1 MKGTISFGLRLL
13 PLVAIASLAFVL
25 ACGSPEE
32 PEAPRQPAP
41 AAPAAEAPAAMAGE
55 AMDPAKPEQPAPAA
69 MAQNPV
75 AMTAPETVKPTPVAP
90 SGPLIEYEGMMED
103 PGTPKEGGTV
113 LWAVGNTPSVD
124 WSCHTTFRGGVS
136 NHVYESFF
144 VFDHNRVEAI
154 PMSLASWSLN
164 DAGDQFT
171 FTLRD
176 GQTFHDGTPLE
187 SADAIASTER
197 WFGSTH
203 AIAGEVY
210 GLIKPV
216 EHAVV
221 DSKSYTMGMSR
232 PFGLWPVYQAF
243 NGAWIQPEAISNTDP
258 HDCIDTQTQVIG
270 HGPYSYVEWVPG
282 DRVSMERFEDYVP
295 RDEPK
300 NGGGGGKIA
309 YFDRIEAI
317 VVPDHSTRI
326 AGLKTGQIHVVSS
339 DVPGDFKAGLQADP
353 EVEVAVIGPGQ
364 PPYLVFNLGTKPF
377 NNKKAR
383 QAVLM
388 AADMEAW
395 MTAAYGA
402 GADWRLDGAAF
413 MSDGPWATQ
422 VALDKYYKPNGIDL
436 DAAKALMA
444 EAIAEENYDG
454 EVIVLGGNDT
464 QFGRGSSA
472 YTQQLLESLGL
483 KVNRP
488 NVDWATVI
496 GWKNANPEQ
505 AGTPGVS
512 HCVKPVQPGA
522 TRPGEGWNMYHT
534 RTSPFDPLTL
544 EPASINWSCGWLV
557 NDADYAIPRGKA
569 RVDAGVKGA
578 LGPLTDKWLSAATLE
593 DARAAIDE
601 MQEFIYDEVRYI
613 QLGAVLGLMAFRNEM
628 AFTPSAGGFNLTGAW
643 FK

>member
-1 MKGTISFGLRLL
+1 MKWSSSFGLRLL
-13 PLVAIASLAFVL
+13 PLAVLASVGFVL
-25 ACGSPEE
+25 ACGGAEE
-32 PEAPRQPAP
+32 PAAPRAADPAAPAPTAASMMMEDPAAPRKPDQPAP
-41 AAPAAEAPAAMAGE
+41 AAPAPTAMAAMA
-55 AMDPAKPEQPAPAA
+55 
-69 MAQNPV
+69 PV
-75 AMTAPETVKPTPVAP
+75 LKPTPVVETGPIIQYTPPDEPVGAP
-90 SGPLIEYEGMMED
+90 
-103 PGTPKEGGTV
+103 KQGGTV

-136 NHVYESFF
+136 QHVYEGFF
-144 VFDHNRVEAI
+144 VFDDQRVEAL
-154 PMSLASWSLN
+154 PLSLESWSLS
-164 DAGDQFT
+164 DDSSSYT

-176 GQTFHDGTPLE
+176 GQTFHDGTPVE

-203 AIAGEVY
+203 AIAGEVF

-216 EHAVV
+216 THEVV
-221 DSKSYTMGMSR
+221 DSTTYTMSMGR

-243 NGAWIQPEAISNTDP
+243 NGAWIQPEEISNTNP
-258 HDCIDTQTQVIG
+258 HECIDTRTQVIG
-270 HGPYSYVEWVPG
+270 SGPYSYIEWIPG
-282 DRVSMERFEDYVP
+282 DRVSMERFADYKP
-295 RDEPK
+295 RSEPA
-300 NGGGGGKIA
+300 NGAGGGKIA
-309 YFDRIEAI
+309 YFDRINAV

-326 AGLKTGQIHVVSS
+326 AGLKTGQIHIVAS
-339 DVPGDFKAGLQADP
+339 DVPGDFKADLQADP
-353 EVEVAVIGPGQ
+353 DVNVAVIGPGR

-402 GADWRLDGAAF
+402 GADWTLDGAVF

-422 VALDKYYKPNGIDL
+422 VATEKYYKPDGIDL

-454 EVIVLGGNDT
+454 EVVVLGGNDT

-472 YTQQLLESLGL
+472 FTQQLLESLGL
-483 KVNRP
+483 TVNRP

-512 HCVKPVQPGA
+512 HCARDIKPGA
-522 TRPGEGWNMYHT
+522 NAPGDGWNMYHT
-534 RTSPFDPLTL
+534 RTAPFDPLTL

-557 NDADYAIPRGKA
+557 NPDDYSIPRGAA
-569 RVDAGVKGA
+569 RVEAGVQGA
-578 LGPLTDKWLSAATLE
+578 LQPLTDKWLAAATLE

-601 MQEFIYDEVRYI
+601 IQEFIYEEVRYI
-613 QLGAVLGLMAFRNEM
+613 QLGATLGLMAFRNEM
-628 AFTPSAGGFNLTGAW
+628 AYTPTAGGFVLTGAW